1 MASQQK
7 TEAEKIQDRLRARVA
22 DIRARKDLSEDG
34 RQRQLAKAKTDADT
48 EMRKVRAADEAA
60 RVQREEQL
68 LRRLFGN
75 ASARD
80 AASTVSYRDAMDRAE
95 GLATPDEAFELLA
108 RARRSG
114 DDLLA
119 RAVGMRALDQ
129 ARTAL
134 PARGVAWSAV
144 LDRWAQD
151 EPPDIDRILIELGA
165 LHRASSSPS
174 RLVASVAHTVPTPP
188 ELRGQN
194 IPALARQADKD
205 DSAA

>member
-1 MASQQK
+1 
-7 TEAEKIQDRLRARVA
+7 
-22 DIRARKDLSEDG
+22 
-34 RQRQLAKAKTDADT
+34 
-48 EMRKVRAADEAA
+48 MRKVRAADEAA

-165 LHRASSSPS
+165 LHRASVERIVHVYAARPATSSI
-174 RLVASVAHTVPTPP
+174 SVACRRASMREVTVRTLSMISSA
-188 ELRGQN
+188 EAVHAMGAQSLFQCLTN
-194 IPALARQADKD
+194 DSIACLAP
-205 DSAA
+205 SGG